1 MLWSIS
7 FLTYKSSSI
16 HFRCCFLGILSQLS
30 AVDVISVCSLA
41 QVAWGE
47 ERGGIHAE
55 GRVTHAKGGRR
66 EAQDIT
72 EATQVMLPILE
83 TRRLLSAEGKWK
95 LDIK

>member
-1 MLWSIS
+1 M
-7 FLTYKSSSI
+7 
-16 HFRCCFLGILSQLS
+16 
-30 AVDVISVCSLA
+30 DVICLCFLA

-95 LDIK
+95 LDIM